1 VANEILKGI
10 AADIKDVQVAI
21 DEASDL
27 ISAMKEAGET
37 VTEMETDLRDLKIRK
52 IKWEKMLAARGYM

>member
-1 VANEILKGI
+1 MGNEILKGI
-10 AADIKDVQVAI
+10 AADIKDVQIAI

-37 VTEMETDLRDLKIRK
+37 VTDLETQIRDLKIRK
-52 IKWEKMLAARGYM
+52 IKWEKMLASRGYM

>member
-1 VANEILKGI
+1 MANEILKGI

-27 ISAMKEAGET
+27 IAAMKEAG
-37 VTEMETDLRDLKIRK
+37 
-52 IKWEKMLAARGYM
+52 